1 MEEHGYDV
9 TSSTDTVIYL
19 ADDVSH
25 IATATFK
32 SSIKQESVQ
41 TVAALKKAGIKTVML
56 TGDNE
61 DSRNCQFR

>member
-32 SSIKQESVQ
+32 SSIK
-41 TVAALKKAGIKTVML
+41 KKVC
-56 TGDNE
+56 
-61 DSRNCQFR
+61 RP